1 MDVLVQVFKNYTAF
15 KMSIKFLYKVSQLLL
30 WHIFVIIKITFC
42 RLVDNGI
49 PNVLSNRSGNIPYS
63 LLFPKNDSILVLTL
77 LCIADEFFY

>member
-63 LLFPKNDSILVLTL
+63 LLFPKDDSILVLTL